1 VDVEVL
7 QPPEVARPK
16 APYSTVVK
24 SDGLVFT
31 AGQVPFDLE
40 GELVAGGFDEQAHQ
54 VFRNLGSCLA
64 VAGCTFSDV
73 LKVTAYLADFADFSR
88 YNEIYAE
95 YFQPPYP
102 VRTTVQAGLLGF
114 KLELDAIARQ

>member
-1 VDVEVL
+1 MEVL
-7 QPPEVARPK
+7 QPPELVRPK

-24 SDGLVFT
+24 SDGLVFI
-31 AGQVPFDLE
+31 AGQVPFDAQ
-40 GELVAGGFDEQAHQ
+40 GEIVAEGFDEQAHQ
-54 VFRNLGSCLA
+54 VFRNLQACLS

-73 LKVTAYLADFADFSR
+73 LKVTAYIADFGDFTR
-88 YNEIYAE
+88 YNDIYAE

-114 KLELDAIARQ
+114 KLEVDAIARQP